1 MFHDLFT
8 LVVHLELGR
17 AGAATGC
24 LLKSLLVSTEGWLG
38 KHRVQVL
45 RLLVLRLL
53 KLLWI

>member
-38 KHRVQVL
+38 QHRVQVL